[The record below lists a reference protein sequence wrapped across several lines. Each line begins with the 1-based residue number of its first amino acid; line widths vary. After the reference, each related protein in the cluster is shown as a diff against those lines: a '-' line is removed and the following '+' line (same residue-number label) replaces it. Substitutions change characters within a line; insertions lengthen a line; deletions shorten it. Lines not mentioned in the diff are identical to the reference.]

1 MEEGNHRIL
10 IIDDDENIREMMKWV
25 LTSFGEVGEARTGK
39 EAREKFQ
46 TNEYDIILLDY
57 LLPDTDGITL
67 LKEFK
72 EQQPLSEFI
81 LITMVREINIAVK
94 AIKAGAFDYIH
105 KDFEVED
112 LKALIIRVIEKLKRN
127 QEILFLRSEVERL
140 TEQEFILG
148 HSPKMAGFQEILG
161 RAASTPA
168 TVLIQ
173 GESGTGKELV
183 ARYLHNHSKR
193 VNKPFVAVNMA
204 SIPDNLVES
213 TLFGHEKGS
222 FTGAIRKSFG
232 KFELADGG
240 TLFCD
245 EIADLKLELQSKLLR
260 VIQESEFE
268 RIGGGK
274 PIHVDVRIIT
284 ATNRDLKEM
293 VQEGSFREDLYY
305 RLNVIP
311 IYLPP
316 LRERIEDIPLFV
328 NLFLRRYNR
337 KYGRNISLGPD
348 SLAILA
354 NYDWPGNIRELEN
367 LMARLVAINPSPV
380 IRPEDIPI
388 EYQLHEVRLQGN
400 HENRGGS
407 LKDAT
412 EAFERG
418 YILRVLEKEGWHQEN
433 AAFRLGIHR
442 KTLEYK
448 LKKLNLTQVVQKR
461 QREYR
466 QTQKMSEF

>member
-1 MEEGNHRIL
+1 MEEGNYRIL

-46 TNEYDIILLDY
+46 ANEYDIVLLDY
-57 LLPDTDGITL
+57 LLPDTDGVTL

-72 EQQPLSEFI
+72 DLQPQTEFI

-127 QEILFLRSEVERL
+127 QEILYLRSEVERL

-148 HSPKMAGFQEILG
+148 NSPKMHGFQEILG

-183 ARYLHNHSKR
+183 ARYLHNHSQR
-193 VNKPFVAVNMA
+193 VDKPFVAVNMA
-204 SIPDNLVES
+204 SIPENLVES

-222 FTGAIRKSFG
+222 FTGAIRKAFG

-268 RIGGGK
+268 RVGGNK
-274 PIHVDVRIIT
+274 SIHVDVRIIT
-284 ATNRDLKEM
+284 ATNRDLKDM
-293 VQEGSFREDLYY
+293 VQEGTFREDLFY

-316 LRERIEDIPLFV
+316 LRERIEDIPLFM

-337 KYGRNISLGPD
+337 KYGRNIS
-348 SLAILA
+348 
-354 NYDWPGNIRELEN
+354 
-367 LMARLVAINPSPV
+367 M
-380 IRPEDIPI
+380 
-388 EYQLHEVRLQGN
+388 
-400 HENRGGS
+400 GS
-407 LKDAT
+407 
-412 EAFERG
+412 
-418 YILRVLEKEGWHQEN
+418 
-433 AAFRLGIHR
+433 
-442 KTLEYK
+442 
-448 LKKLNLTQVVQKR
+448 
-461 QREYR
+461 
-466 QTQKMSEF
+466 